1 MVRFI
6 SLRWKISLLL
16 VALSVLFV
24 GSTYAIQMGVV
35 LKGFSQVEF
44 GAAHDNLDRCREAIR
59 RDGEHLANLTTDWAA
74 WDDTYRYMQDRNS
87 GYVGMNLIT
96 NTFTINRLNLLL
108 LVRPDGELIWG
119 RLHDLKNGE
128 ELKSPELLDRLTR
141 PGHPLMASDEPRSGA
156 VGLVMTEF
164 GLMLIA
170 AHAIVTSKNEGPVHG
185 VLMMGRLLDE
195 AAVQELALRT
205 RVSVQLWPLDSE
217 SLTEFDRSARPH
229 LDSDQET
236 YIRDDDP
243 RVLYCYTYLHSVS
256 GEPIALLRADLP
268 RTISRRG
275 VAAAHTATVCSL
287 AGAVVLVGAMWLALR
302 RMVVAP
308 LHRVTEHAVR
318 VGREGDLAARLDLPR
333 CDEIGVL
340 AGEFDR
346 MVKSLA
352 EYRAQLLGTARRAGM
367 AEVATD
373 VLHNVGN
380 VLNSVNVS
388 ANLVMERLRQ
398 SETPS
403 LAQAAKLIV
412 EHQQD
417 LGRFV
422 NEDERGR
429 HLPGFLVSLA
439 EALAGEQRQLLEE
452 MKSLNQ
458 AVDHIKQIVSL
469 QQVHSKFGGMEEEV
483 DPAAIL
489 EEAIR
494 LNLDSFDRHNITV
507 ERRIQTVGP
516 LLMDRHK
523 TLQILVNLIS
533 NAKNSLK
540 ESRRA
545 DKRLVVELAAVGD
558 SEPERIRLVVEDN
571 GVGIPPEHLS
581 RIFAFGFSTRPDG
594 HGFGLHSAANLAR
607 EMSGTLRAE
616 SAGPGCGASFTL
628 ELPVV
633 RRKVRT

>member
-1 MVRFI
+1 MKKPA

-16 VALSVLFV
+16 AAVSVLLV
-24 GSTYAIQMGVV
+24 VSTYAIEVGVV
-35 LKGFSQVEF
+35 LPGFNQVE
-44 GAAHDNLDRCREAIR
+44 AAAVRDNLSRCLEAIR
-59 RDGEHLANLTTDWAA
+59 RDSEDLARFAIDWAA
-74 WDDTYRYMQDRNS
+74 WDATWQYVEDLNSAYEQENLVTDTFRN
-87 GYVGMNLIT
+87 NK
-96 NTFTINRLNLLL
+96 LNLLL
-108 LVRPDGELIWG
+108 LAKPDGRIVWSRVYDLATGRDMPCADLI
-119 RLHDLKNGE
+119 H
-128 ELKSPELLDRLTR
+128 SITR
-141 PGHPLMASDEPRSGA
+141 PGHRLMTVDSPQAAAAGVVRSEC
-156 VGLVMTEF
+156 GL
-164 GLMLIA
+164 LIIA
-170 AHAIVTSKNEGPVHG
+170 AHAIVTSKSEGPVRG
-185 VLMMGRLLDE
+185 VLMMGRFLDE

-205 RVSVQLWPLDSE
+205 RMSLSLWPLPDAA
-217 SLTEFDRSARPH
+217 LDAPDRAALSH
-229 LDSDQET
+229 LDGEDAM
-236 YIRDDDP
+236 YVHAADARI
-243 RVLYCYTYLHSVS
+243 LHGYTYLRDVT
-256 GEPIALLRADLP
+256 GEPIALLRTDLP

-275 VAAAHTATVCSL
+275 VAAAHAATVSSL
-287 AGAVVLVGAMWLALR
+287 AGAAAVVGSMWLALR
-302 RMVVAP
+302 RMVIAP
-308 LHRVTEHAVR
+308 LTRVTEHAIR
-318 VGREGDLAARLDLPR
+318 VGREGDLSARLELQR
-333 CDEIGVL
+333 SDEIGTL

-346 MVKSLA
+346 MVQSLA
-352 EYRAQLLGTARRAGM
+352 EYRAQLLDTARRAGM

-380 VLNSVNVS
+380 VLTSVKVS
-388 ANLVMERLRQ
+388 ADLVMERLRH

-422 NEDERGR
+422 NSDERGR

-439 EALAGEQRQLLEE
+439 EILAEEQRQLLDE

-469 QQVHSKFGGMEEEV
+469 QQIHSKFGGMQEET
-483 DPAAIL
+483 DPATIL

-507 ERRIQTVGP
+507 QRRIQAVGP

-540 ESRRA
+540 ESRRG
-545 DKRLVVELAAVGD
+545 DKRLTVALTIVD
-558 SEPERIRLVVEDN
+558 HIEPNRIRLVVEDN

-607 EMSGTLRAE
+607 EMSGTLHAE
-616 SAGPGCGASFTL
+616 SAGPGCGARFIL
-628 ELPVV
+628 ELPVE
-633 RRKVRT
+633 RRKVQA